1 MTLQSSGEFRTFDS
15 GAKRDIPAGKGR
27 CDLMPLGV
35 ISELL
40 VCDAQLEMPKLLSNM
55 LSRIDKFL
63 NTGDRKY
70 IQLCWNTFAMT
81 AFGGVPEALLQ
92 VSIHYE
98 EGAEKY
104 GEHNWEKGIPAHSF
118 VDSAV
123 RHLIKY
129 GRGDDDERHDRAFLW
144 NLLGLLWTIENRPE
158 YNDLPYAET
167 VK

>member
-15 GAKRDIPAGKGR
+15 GAKRDIPKGKGR
-27 CDLMPLGV
+27 CDLMPLGT
-35 ISELL
+35 IAAILATE
-40 VCDAQLEMPKLLSNM
+40 DGAMPKLISENLEN
-55 LSRIDKFL
+55 IHQFIE
-63 NTGDRKY
+63 TGDRNY
-70 IQLCWNTFAMT
+70 LYTTWQQFAMT
-81 AFGGVPEALLQ
+81 VFNSIPTALLE

-118 VDSAV
+118 IDSAV

-144 NLLGLLWTIENRPE
+144 NILGLLWTLDNRPD
-158 YNDLPYAET
+158 YNDVTY
-167 VK
+167 VDRIQ